1 MSCKVLVII
10 LHILKRQCPQRYAHR
25 LTDIGELLAG
35 VNREAGKGRQDA
47 IFCNVIGVQRGYFE
61 AVNAAMGFMRAV
73 TVDLQSTR
81 LAYLAW
87 APAP

>member
-1 MSCKVLVII
+1 M
-10 LHILKRQCPQRYAHR
+10 PQRYAHR

-47 IFCNVIGVQRGYFE
+47 IFCIVIGMQRGYCQ

-81 LAYLAW
+81 LAHLAR